1 MRVKEYIW
9 GGISIYYMSNQVL
22 TLRAS
27 HPKQRARLGIP
38 LKCIGLFMYVIGVV
52 LFITL
57 DLRTILPGV
66 VSLYLGRIIYKKGRR
81 YRSILEEYEA
91 IEAIENDPTRV
102 VLYLRSFNDD
112 DATETMWEKPSTITL
127 PFIGWLPSGITLY
140 TEEEYLEE
148 TLREIGLPVTIGIP
162 GEEIP
167 RTGIPRL
174 YATDD
179 GWEQAVGFLMER
191 AQLVIIRAGFTEG
204 VAYELNMVFSKV
216 KPHRLLI
223 LVPAC
228 DSNSE
233 IKVLEM
239 INKALPQKKI
249 GKYTPWEKPSSSI
262 AGLVYFSPNWK
273 PFFVRFETQGGFRQ
287 KIIHDEII
295 KAIRD
300 ARRMS
305 SEYL

>member
-1 MRVKEYIW
+1 
-9 GGISIYYMSNQVL
+9 MSNQTL

-27 HPKQRARLGIP
+27 HPKQRALLGIP

-52 LFITL
+52 LIIFVH
-57 DLRTILPGV
+57 DRTIFFGIA
-66 VSLYLGRIIYKKGRR
+66 SLYLGRIIYKKGRR

-91 IEAIENDPTRV
+91 SAAIENDPTHA

-112 DATETMWEKPSTITL
+112 GVTETMWEKPSSITL
-127 PFIGWLPSGITLY
+127 PIFGWLPSGITLY

-148 TLREIGLPVTIGIP
+148 TLREIGTPVAMGIP
-162 GEEIP
+162 GEGIP
-167 RTGIPRL
+167 KTGIPRL

-204 VAYELNMVFSKV
+204 VARELNMAFSKV

-228 DSNSE
+228 DSNNE
-233 IKVLEM
+233 KKLLEM
-239 INKALPQKKI
+239 INKMLPRKKI
-249 GKYTPWEKPSSSI
+249 GEHTPWEKPSSSI

-273 PFFVRFETQGGFRQ
+273 PFFVRFETQGGF
-287 KIIHDEII
+287 KKHIIHDGII
-295 KAIRD
+295 NAITD

-305 SEYL
+305 AQSL